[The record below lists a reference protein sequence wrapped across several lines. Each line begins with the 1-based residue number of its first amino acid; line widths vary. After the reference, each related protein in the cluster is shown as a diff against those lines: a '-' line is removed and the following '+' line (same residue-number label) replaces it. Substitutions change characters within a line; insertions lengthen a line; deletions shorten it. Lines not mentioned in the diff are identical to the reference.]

1 MSNYNKDYYE
11 NGIELGI
18 SGYKDYRWLPHLT
31 IPMCESIVNKLS
43 INKDDSVLDYGCAK
57 GFIVKAFHHLGIKK
71 TFGVDISEYAI
82 KNCDAEVV
90 DYLKLID
97 STKNLTEQITKRYDW
112 IICKDVLEHV
122 EKQDLKKILI
132 DFREMSKNVFIVVP
146 LGINGKYIIEEYEND
161 ITHVIR
167 EDLEWW
173 ENQIKIAGFEISDK
187 SYNFKG
193 VKDNWS
199 SFENGN
205 AFIVGK

>member
-1 MSNYNKDYYE
+1 LRVTSR
-11 NGIELGI
+11 GLGDV
-18 SGYKDYRWLPHLT
+18 YKRQ
-31 IPMCESIVNKLS
+31 
-43 INKDDSVLDYGCAK
+43 
-57 GFIVKAFHHLGIKK
+57 VKAFHHLGIKK